1 MKINKHFYA
10 KAFLSYSIISLL
22 NSCSFLNVFSPSPY
36 QLMHDSNGN
45 EVLRDTKAERE
56 DFKSIM
62 NNHIEHE
69 LAKDHVSGAKNHDW
83 HAFWM
88 RLIRVIKSG
97 SENPQWYVDYII
109 KARRGAGLP
118 EL

>member
-1 MKINKHFYA
+1 MKINK
-10 KAFLSYSIISLL
+10 SIIGKSILSVGSAVLL
-22 NSCSFLNVFSPSPY
+22 NSCSFLNIFAPPPY
-36 QLMHDSNGN
+36 QLIHDSNGN

-56 DFKSIM
+56 DFESIM

-69 LAKDHVSGAKNHDW
+69 LAKDHAPGAKNHDW

-88 RLIRVIKSG
+88 NRIRFIKSG
-97 SENPQWYVDYII
+97 SENPQWYVDYIT
-109 KARRGAGLP
+109 KTRRNAGLH